1 MDLRQRIDTST
12 MSGYQWLI
20 IGLCTFLNALDGYD
34 VLAISFTSNAVTD
47 EFGLSGTELGVVMS
61 AALFGM
67 AVGALTLGP
76 VADRIGR
83 RPMTVLALIVNA
95 AGLFLSAT
103 ATSAWE
109 LGIWRVIT
117 GLGIGGILV
126 GTNVLSSEYASRKH
140 RGLAISVY
148 AAGYGIG
155 AALGG
160 TAMVGLINTYGW
172 RSVFITGGIMTI
184 ISLALVLPLLPESA
198 SYLYNRQPKNAQQK
212 AEQIAR
218 RLGYTEAVD
227 LMPVTNTAQRAE
239 NVPGIGKLFD
249 KQHRRVTIV
258 IWITFFV
265 IMFAF
270 YFVNSWTPRLMNAS
284 GLSENLSM
292 IVTVM
297 LTLGGAIGSVVF
309 GLFTARWSTR
319 VVLSRFTVLAA
330 VLMAV
335 FVFSAQWIAVVLVLG
350 VVVGLFINGCIAGLY
365 VLTPQSY
372 SSGMRSTG
380 AGWAIGIGRFGA
392 IIAPTVTGALM
403 DSGWTPQAI
412 YVSVGVVILVATV
425 TLHFMR
431 NADVEANRDPRQ
443 DLHDQLDADAEQTQL
458 HS

>member
-34 VLAISFTSNAVTD
+34 VLAISFTSNAVTE
-47 EFGLSGTELGVVMS
+47 EFNLTGTELGVVMS

-83 RPMTVLALIVNA
+83 RPMTILALIVNG
-95 AGLFLSAT
+95 AGLFLSTT
-103 ATSAWE
+103 ANSAAE
-109 LGIWRVIT
+109 LGVWRVVT

-140 RGLAISVY
+140 RGLAISIY

-155 AALGG
+155 ASLGG
-160 TAMVGLINTYGW
+160 TAMVGLINAYGW
-172 RSVFITGGIMTI
+172 RSVFFVGGVMTV
-184 ISLALVLPLLPESA
+184 ISLLLVVALLPESA

-212 AEQIAR
+212 ADQVAR
-218 RLGYTEAVD
+218 RLGYTEPVD
-227 LMPVTNTAQRAE
+227 LTPVSTASERAE
-239 NVPGIGKLFD
+239 QETGIGKLFN
-249 KQHRRVTIV
+249 KQNRRVTIV
-258 IWITFFV
+258 IWVTFFV

-297 LTLGGAIGSVVF
+297 LTLGGAIGSLVF

-319 VVLSRFTVLAA
+319 VVLSRFTILAA
-330 VLMAV
+330 ILMAI
-335 FVFSAQWIAVVLVLG
+335 FIFAAQWIAVLLVVG
-350 VVVGLFINGCIAGLY
+350 VIVGLFINGCIAGLY

-380 AGWAIGIGRFGA
+380 AGWGIGIGRFGA
-392 IIAPTVTGALM
+392 IIAPTATGALM
-403 DSGWTPQAI
+403 DIGWTPQAI
-412 YVSVGVVILVATV
+412 YVSVGVLILVATIA
-425 TLHFMR
+425 LQFMR
-431 NADVEANRDPRQ
+431 NVDVEANRDPAK
-443 DLHDQLDADAEQTQL
+443 DLRAAAERPAA
-458 HS
+458 

>member
-34 VLAISFTSNAVTD
+34 VLAISFTSNAVTE
-47 EFGLSGTELGVVMS
+47 EFNLTGTELGVVMS

-83 RPMTVLALIVNA
+83 RPMTILALIVNG
-95 AGLFLSAT
+95 AGLFLSTT
-103 ATSAWE
+103 ANSAAE
-109 LGIWRVIT
+109 LGVWRVVT

-140 RGLAISVY
+140 RGLAISIY

-155 AALGG
+155 ASLGG
-160 TAMVGLINTYGW
+160 TAMVGLINAYGW
-172 RSVFITGGIMTI
+172 RSVFFVGGVMTVV
-184 ISLALVLPLLPESA
+184 SLLLVVALLPESA

-212 AEQIAR
+212 ADQVAR
-218 RLGYTEAVD
+218 RLGYTESVD
-227 LMPVTNTAQRAE
+227 LTPVSTASELAE
-239 NVPGIGKLFD
+239 QETGIGKLFN
-249 KQHRRVTIV
+249 KQNRRVTIV
-258 IWITFFV
+258 IWVAFFV

-297 LTLGGAIGSVVF
+297 LTLGGAIGSLVF

-319 VVLSRFTVLAA
+319 VVLSRFTILAA
-330 VLMAV
+330 ILMAI
-335 FVFSAQWIAVVLVLG
+335 FIFAAQWIAVLLVVG
-350 VVVGLFINGCIAGLY
+350 VIVGLFINGCIAGLY

-380 AGWAIGIGRFGA
+380 AGWGIGIGRFGA
-392 IIAPTVTGALM
+392 IIAPTATGALM
-403 DSGWTPQAI
+403 DIGWTPQAI
-412 YVSVGVVILVATV
+412 YVSVGVLILVATIA
-425 TLHFMR
+425 LQFMR
-431 NADVEANRDPRQ
+431 KVDVEANRDPAK
-443 DLHDQLDADAEQTQL
+443 DLRAAAE
-458 HS
+458 HPAA